1 MYNWIEAGCP
11 RERLHI
17 GIPGYG
23 RAFSADG
30 RDPFKAFGQGG
41 GGSGSVSSPYLGE
54 SGLLAYF
61 EVRLS
66 SGFPSNSFIQNLDLS
81 KRIQRRLQTLL
92 AQRSSNSDKFQ
103 RWLMDWI

>member
-30 RDPFKAFGQGG
+30 KDPFKAFGQGG

-61 EVRLS
+61 EVIFHHLS
-66 SGFPSNSFIQNLDLS
+66 SNFIDQFH
-81 KRIQRRLQTLL
+81 
-92 AQRSSNSDKFQ
+92 SD
-103 RWLMDWI
+103 M

>member
-11 RERLHI
+11 RNRLNI

-23 RAFSADG
+23 RAFTADG
-30 RDPFKAFGQGG
+30 KDPFKAFGQSG

-61 EVRLS
+61 EVFFELNYL
-66 SGFPSNSFIQNLDLS
+66 FKINEINLD
-81 KRIQRRLQTLL
+81 
-92 AQRSSNSDKFQ
+92 
-103 RWLMDWI
+103 M